1 MLDGGPVDA
10 YDLATLFAHRAVLDD
25 LDPDGP
31 PRLVALR
38 GAPAFGSLAVFPGS
52 FNPPTSAHLLL
63 AERARREGFACVLFV
78 LARNTIGKEPSG
90 MIPEDRLLALRFIAQ
105 RAGMGVA
112 VCSSGLYVDMA
123 DAASMLYPQTE
134 VAFLIGSDKVAQI
147 FDASYYTDR
156 DDALEALFS
165 RARLVVAPRTE
176 DGKIVE
182 QILHQPENRRFAD
195 RVSVLP
201 LHPAVSD
208 LSSTRV
214 RGLLQSGAEPTGLV
228 PSAVGTFLGEVGAFA
243 PATSAG
249 GEEIDRYRLRA
260 QLIDALWDARDW
272 AVRAADFQTLL
283 NRAMDP
289 GDTGKR
295 LRAMLANG
303 GVSSD
308 ELAQMQSSSR

>member
-1 MLDGGPVDA
+1 MDA

-123 DAASMLYPQTE
+123 DAAAMLYPGTE
-134 VAFLIGSDKVAQI
+134 VAFLIGSDKVSQI
-147 FDASYYTDR
+147 FDAAYYTDR
-156 DDALEALFS
+156 DDALDTLFS

-182 QILHQPENRRFAD
+182 KILERPENRRFAD

-243 PATSAG
+243 PAATAG

-260 QLIDALWDARDW
+260 QLIDALWNARDW
-272 AVRAADFQTLL
+272 AVRAADFHALL
-283 NRAMDP
+283 NLAMDP
-289 GDTGKR
+289 GDAGKR

-308 ELAQMQSSSR
+308 ELARMQSSSR

>member
-1 MLDGGPVDA
+1 MDA
-10 YDLATLFAHRAVLDD
+10 YDLATLFAHRTVLEG

-78 LARNTIGKEPSG
+78 LARNTVGKEPSG

-112 VCSSGLYVDMA
+112 VCSSGMYVDIA
-123 DAASMLYPQTE
+123 DAAAMLYPGTQA
-134 VAFLIGSDKVAQI
+134 AFLIGSDKVSQI

-156 DDALEALFS
+156 DDALDALFA
-165 RARLVVAPRTE
+165 RARLIVAPRTE
-176 DGKIVE
+176 DGKLVNE
-182 QILHQPENRRFAD
+182 ILERAENRRWAD

-228 PSAVGTFLGEVGAFA
+228 PSAVGTFLGEIGAFA

-249 GEEIDRYRLRA
+249 GEQIDRYRLRA
-260 QLIDALWDARDW
+260 LLLDALWDAREW
-272 AVRAADFQTLL
+272 AVRAADFRALL
-283 NRAMDP
+283 QLAIDP
-289 GDTGKR
+289 GEEGKR
-295 LRAMLANG
+295 LRAMLQNG
-303 GVSSD
+303 GARAE
-308 ELAQMQSSSR
+308 ELAEMQSSSR

>member
-1 MLDGGPVDA
+1 MDA
-10 YDLATLFAHRAVLDD
+10 YDLATLFAHRTVLED

-78 LARNTIGKEPSG
+78 LARNTVGKEPSG

-123 DAASMLYPQTE
+123 DAAAMVYPGTE
-134 VAFLIGSDKVAQI
+134 IAFLIGSDKVTQI
-147 FDASYYTDR
+147 FDPSYYTDR
-156 DDALEALFS
+156 DDALDALFS
-165 RARLVVAPRTE
+165 RARLIVAPRTE
-176 DGKIVE
+176 DGQVVRDALE
-182 QILHQPENRRFAD
+182 RAENRRWAD

-228 PSAVGTFLGEVGAFA
+228 PSAVGTFLGEIGAFA
-243 PATSAG
+243 PPATAAG
-249 GEEIDRYRLRA
+249 EGIDRYRLRT
-260 QLIDALWDARDW
+260 QLLDALWDAREW
-272 AVRAADFQTLL
+272 AVHAADFQRLL
-283 NRAMDP
+283 RLASDP
-289 GDTGKR
+289 GTEGKT

-303 GVSSD
+303 GVRA
-308 ELAQMQSSSR
+308 EQLAAMQSSSR

>member
-1 MLDGGPVDA
+1 MDA

-25 LDPDGP
+25 LDPEGP

-38 GAPAFGSLAVFPGS
+38 GAPALGSLAVFPGS

-123 DAASMLYPQTE
+123 DAAAMLYPGTE
-134 VAFLIGSDKVAQI
+134 VAFLIGSDKVRQI
-147 FDASYYTDR
+147 FDPAYYTDR
-156 DDALEALFS
+156 EDALDALFA

-176 DGKIVE
+176 DGKIVDE
-182 QILHQPENRRFAD
+182 ILDRSENRRFAD

-243 PATSAG
+243 PATSSG

-260 QLIDALWDARDW
+260 QLIDALWEAREW
-272 AVRAADFQTLL
+272 AVRAADFHALL
-283 NRAMDP
+283 DLALDL
-289 GDTGKR
+289 GAAGKR
-295 LRAMLANG
+295 LRAMLTNG
-303 GVSSD
+303 GASS
-308 ELAQMQSSSR
+308 EQLAKMQSSSR

>member
-1 MLDGGPVDA
+1 MNA
-10 YDLATLFAHRAVLDD
+10 FDLATLFAHRAVLED

-38 GAPAFGSLAVFPGS
+38 GAPALGSLAVFPGS

-63 AERARREGFACVLFV
+63 AERARREGYACVLYV
-78 LARNTIGKEPSG
+78 LARNTIGKEPTG
-90 MIPEDRLLALRFIAQ
+90 LIPEDRLLALRFIAQ

-123 DAASMLYPQTE
+123 DAAAMLYPGTE

-147 FDASYYTDR
+147 FDDSYYTDR
-156 DDALEALFS
+156 DDALDALFS
-165 RARLVVAPRTE
+165 RARFVVAPRTE
-176 DGKIVE
+176 DGKGVYE
-182 QILHQPENRRFAD
+182 ILERAENHRFAD

-228 PSAVGTFLGEVGAFA
+228 PSAVGTFLGEIGAFA
-243 PATSAG
+243 PPIASG

-260 QLIDALWDARDW
+260 QLIDALWQARDW
-272 AVRAADFQTLL
+272 AVRAADLQALVRLATD
-283 NRAMDP
+283 A
-289 GDTGKR
+289 GGVGKR
-295 LRAMLANG
+295 LRDMLANG
-303 GVSSD
+303 GVHA
-308 ELAQMQSSSR
+308 ETLAEMQASAT

>member
-1 MLDGGPVDA
+1 MDA

-63 AERARREGFACVLFV
+63 AERARREGYACVLFV
-78 LARNTIGKEPSG
+78 LARNTIGKEASG

-123 DAASMLYPQTE
+123 DAAAMLYPGTE
-134 VAFLIGSDKVAQI
+134 VAFLIGSDKVTQI
-147 FDASYYTDR
+147 FDPAYYTDR
-156 DDALEALFS
+156 DDALDALFA
-165 RARLVVAPRTE
+165 RTRLVVAPRTE
-176 DGKIVE
+176 DGKVVDE
-182 QILHQPENRRFAD
+182 ILARPENHRFAD

-243 PATSAG
+243 PATSSG
-249 GEEIDRYRLRA
+249 EEEIDRYRLRA
-260 QLIDALWDARDW
+260 QLIDALWDAREW
-272 AVRAADFQTLL
+272 AVRAADFRALL
-283 NRAMDP
+283 DLATDP

-308 ELAQMQSSSR
+308 DLAAMQSSSR

>member
-1 MLDGGPVDA
+1 MEGRLDA
-10 YDLATLFAHRAVLDD
+10 YDLATLFAHRAVLED

-38 GAPAFGSLAVFPGS
+38 GAPALGSLAVFPGS

-78 LARNTIGKEPSG
+78 LARNTVGKEPSG
-90 MIPEDRLLALRFIAQ
+90 MIAEDRLLALRFIAQ

-123 DAASMLYPQTE
+123 DAAAMLYPGTE
-134 VAFLIGSDKVAQI
+134 VAFLIGSDKVSQI
-147 FDASYYTDR
+147 FDASFYTDR
-156 DDALEALFS
+156 ENALDALFA

-176 DGKIVE
+176 DGGIVE
-182 QILHQPENRRFAD
+182 ETMERAENRRFAD

-243 PATSAG
+243 PAASAG
-249 GEEIDRYRLRA
+249 GEEIDRYRLRS
-260 QLIDALWDARDW
+260 QLLDALWDAKEW
-272 AVRAADFQTLL
+272 AVRAADFRSLL
-283 NRAMDP
+283 HLATQP
-289 GDTGKR
+289 GDVGKR
-295 LRAMLANG
+295 MRGMLSNG
-303 GVSSD
+303 GVRAE
-308 ELAQMQSSSR
+308 ELAEMQSSSH

>member
-1 MLDGGPVDA
+1 MDA

-31 PRLVALR
+31 PRLIALR

-123 DAASMLYPQTE
+123 DAAAMLYPGTE

-147 FDASYYTDR
+147 FDAAYYTDR
-156 DDALEALFS
+156 DDALDALFS
-165 RARLVVAPRTE
+165 RTRLVVAPRTE
-176 DGKIVE
+176 DGKLVDE
-182 QILHQPENRRFAD
+182 ILERPENRRFAD

-243 PATSAG
+243 PATSSG

-260 QLIDALWDARDW
+260 QLVDALWDARDW
-272 AVRAADFQTLL
+272 AVRAADFQSLL
-283 NRAMDP
+283 NLAMDP
-289 GDTGKR
+289 GETGKR
-295 LRAMLANG
+295 LRVMLANG

-308 ELAQMQSSSR
+308 ELAQMQASSG

>member
-1 MLDGGPVDA
+1 
-10 YDLATLFAHRAVLDD
+10 VLED

-78 LARNTIGKEPSG
+78 LARNTVGKEPSG

-123 DAASMLYPQTE
+123 DAAAMVYPGAK
-134 VAFLIGSDKVAQI
+134 VAFLIGSDKVTQI

-156 DDALEALFS
+156 DDALDALFS
-165 RARLVVAPRTE
+165 RARLIVAPRTE
-176 DGKIVE
+176 DGHVVRDVIE
-182 QILHQPENRRFAD
+182 RAENRRWAD
-195 RVSVLP
+195 HVSVLP

-228 PSAVGTFLGEVGAFA
+228 PSAVGTFLGEIGAFA
-243 PATSAG
+243 PSTTAA

-260 QLIDALWDARDW
+260 QLLDALWDAREW
-272 AVRAADFQTLL
+272 AVRAADFQRLVHL
-283 NRAMDP
+283 AADP
-289 GDTGKR
+289 GNDGKR

-303 GVSSD
+303 GIRA
-308 ELAQMQSSSR
+308 EHLAEMQSSSR